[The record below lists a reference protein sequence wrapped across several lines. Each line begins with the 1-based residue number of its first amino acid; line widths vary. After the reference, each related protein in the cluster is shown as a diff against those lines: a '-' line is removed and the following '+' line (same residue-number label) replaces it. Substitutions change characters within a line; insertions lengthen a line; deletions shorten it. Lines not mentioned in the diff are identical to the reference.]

1 MKKLLLTAAAV
12 SILSTSSAYAAD
24 KTFYVKANAGI
35 AKFTELKNSYG
46 NKTKSNNFSHVGI
59 GAGYHLNENV
69 RFDLMLDHYIGAKPK
84 TTVTNHN
91 FDGTVH
97 NVITAKTKTD
107 ATSLLVN
114 GYVDVFKMDAMNIF
128 VGAGVGV
135 SNTKAKHTTTVKD
148 GAGNGATSASTKVK
162 SQAHFAHAFYLG
174 AGYEFMD
181 GITGE
186 LSYSYRD
193 MGKTKKIEGYKAV
206 HFKGHHVTA
215 GVRFDI

>member
-91 FDGTVH
+91 FDDTVH

-186 LSYSYRD
+186 LSYSYRNL
-193 MGKTKKIEGYKAV
+193 GKLGKNYSNTSALNT
-206 HFKGHHVTA
+206 HHVTA